1 MCSAGVTRESH
12 GRERRSADAMLEAE
26 TGRLSME
33 YLVTMTTRVPGGT
46 PAEEVD
52 AVRAKE
58 SAHTRELAA
67 QGRVLRLWRPPLG
80 PGEWRTIG
88 LFTADDPDDLERT
101 LARMPLR
108 IWRTDEPVPLGV
120 HPNDPG
126 PGAVP
131 ASMSDTEFL
140 VTLVV
145 RVPDGAAPATVEETF
160 ARETARARE
169 LAAEG
174 HLVRLWRLPG
184 EGRNLGVFRAAD
196 GARMDE
202 ILRALPLADWLTV
215 ETVPLTRHP
224 SDPGATLIPG

>member
-1 MCSAGVTRESH
+1 
-12 GRERRSADAMLEAE
+12 
-26 TGRLSME
+26 ME
-33 YLVTMTTRVPGGT
+33 YLVTMTTRVPDGT
-46 PAEEVD
+46 PPEEVD
-52 AVRAKE
+52 AVRARE
-58 SAHTRELAA
+58 AAHTRELAA

-101 LARMPLR
+101 LAGMPLR
-108 IWRTDEPVPLGV
+108 IWRTDEPAPLGV

-131 ASMSDTEFL
+131 PSAIGTEFL

-145 RVPDGAAPATVEETF
+145 RVPDGTPPATVEDTY
-160 ARETARARE
+160 AREAARARE
-169 LAAEG
+169 LAVAG
-174 HLVRLWRLPG
+174 QLVRLWRLPG
-184 EGRNLGVFRAAD
+184 EGRSLGLFRAAD
-196 GARMDE
+196 DARLAE